1 MPNPHNILVIRLSS
15 LGDVLMTVPAVRAI
29 KETLPDSRISWLVE
43 GPVADLLSGQDF
55 IDRVVRFPRSSI
67 MSSVK
72 TYRLLTALGKI
83 SSFMKELR
91 DSRYDV
97 IVDFHGIIKSGFF
110 SFIAKGKTVIG
121 FDRTF
126 AKEAS
131 WLVYDK
137 CVGGER
143 RSHKVER
150 NMLLAKELGANGTV
164 PRVNLAV
171 QPVADQDISLFF
183 HEKQIQTPIVA
194 VNPFCSKGSA
204 FKRWSLENYAA
215 LISRIHEELPL
226 TAMIVWG
233 PGEEEEANRLRKI
246 AGGRTEIICPTNV
259 AQLYG
264 LLKRTDLYVGGD
276 TGGMHLAAFAGI
288 PVVAIFGPTDV
299 LINGPWGDK
308 TRILRKDVAC
318 SPCRD
323 KGCQNRIC
331 LDSLTVDEVFEA
343 VAAHWEKQEREAAE
357 Q

>member
-1 MPNPHNILVIRLSS
+1 MPSPRNILAIRLSS
-15 LGDVLMTVPAVRAI
+15 LGDVLMTVPAVKAI
-29 KETLPDSRISWLVE
+29 KEAFPDSRISWLVE

-55 IDRVVRFPRSSI
+55 IDRVVPFPRSSI
-67 MSSVK
+67 MASVK
-72 TYRLLTALGKI
+72 THRLLTAFRRI
-83 SSFMKELR
+83 SSFIQELR

-97 IVDFHGIIKSGFF
+97 IIDFHGIIKSGLF

-131 WLVYDK
+131 WLAYDK
-137 CVGGER
+137 RIGGQR

-150 NMLLAKELGANGTV
+150 NMLLARELGANGTV
-164 PRVNLAV
+164 PRVALDA
-171 QPVADQDISLFF
+171 PPAADHVISQFL
-183 HEKQIQTPIVA
+183 HEKQIQTPIIA

-204 FKRWSLENYAA
+204 FKRWSLESYAA
-215 LISRIHEELPL
+215 LIGRIHAELPL

-233 PGEEEEANRLRKI
+233 PGEEEEANRLREM
-246 AGGRTEIICPTNV
+246 AGGRTEVICPTTV
-259 AQLYG
+259 AQLYA

-276 TGGMHLAAFAGI
+276 TGGMHLAAFAGV

-308 TRILRKDVAC
+308 IRIVRKDVAC

-323 KGCQNRIC
+323 KGCKNRIC
-331 LDSLTVDEVFEA
+331 LDSLTADEVFEA
-343 VAAHWEKQEREAAE
+343 VAGHWEKQEREVNC
-357 Q
+357 